1 MTFCQGGCNQEILEP
16 TTEKCCRCIEPEA
29 ACNEITTE
37 DLQPGYKCNE
47 VDYDDEDGSCNIGGS
62 PRAFKEEDDKSVA
75 TVIIDFLG
83 LRAVEPGDQVFAMH
97 DIFTL
102 KFTLGHYQ
110 CKEQGK
116 KLCCQ
121 PLPYGVLSD
130 ELRRNGERDQ

>member
-1 MTFCQGGCNQEILEP
+1 MRVVLKSAFAVLLFSCQNVNGQGGCDQEILVP

-62 PRAFKEEDDKSVA
+62 PRRLEEEEDKSVA

-83 LRAVEPGDQVFAMH
+83 LRAVEPGDQVFSMK
-97 DIFTL
+97 T
-102 KFTLGHYQ
+102 
-110 CKEQGK
+110 C
-116 KLCCQ
+116 
-121 PLPYGVLSD
+121 S
-130 ELRRNGERDQ
+130 